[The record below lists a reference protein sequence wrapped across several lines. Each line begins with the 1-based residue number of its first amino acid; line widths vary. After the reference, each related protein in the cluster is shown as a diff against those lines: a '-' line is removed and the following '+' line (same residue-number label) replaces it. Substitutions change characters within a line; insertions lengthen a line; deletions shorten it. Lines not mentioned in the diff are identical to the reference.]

1 MILPEN
7 FNAPE
12 MLPTKRTAVVGNW
25 IMWKRL
31 GHGRQLIEE
40 HFCQAVRGGAVAEL
54 LTDRPFTA
62 SPAHPRLELLC
73 EMEVLAVSTHEERAA
88 EITARV
94 AMPGRPGMPALS
106 DEPPTPFKP

>member
-12 MLPTKRTAVVGNW
+12 MRTAKCALVVGNW

-40 HFCQAVRGGAVAEL
+40 HFCQAVRGGTVAEL

-88 EITARV
+88 EIA
-94 AMPGRPGMPALS
+94 GRKILNP
-106 DEPPTPFKP
+106 KPEGDA

>member
-31 GHGRQLIEE
+31 GHGRVLIEE
-40 HFCQAVRGGAVAEL
+40 HFCQAVRGGTVAEL
-54 LTDRPFTA
+54 VAA
-62 SPAHPRLELLC
+62 SPLLARPDYPRLEVLA
-73 EMEVLAVSTHEERAA
+73 EMEVLTVSTPEERAE
-88 EITARV
+88 EIA
-94 AMPGRPGMPALS
+94 GRKILNPKTLNP
-106 DEPPTPFKP
+106 KPEGEA